1 MTLHNLTF
9 DHETIFQTLMFFM
22 LNSPNLR
29 LDSPEKKGYP
39 VFGIPWRSIWF
50 SLCHNFKGPTPT
62 PTPTHQPK
70 KTGCPAPASSALP
83 HGQVVPQVVF
93 CAYFAMAQVQRWHES
108 RLVDGGVSRCV
119 ASRLSQVGDMEQTT
133 MDLCYDM
140 IGIWLGM

>member
-29 LDSPEKKGYP
+29 LDSPEKKGHP

-108 RLVDGGVSRCV
+108 RLVDGGVSLCV